1 MGTDNAGR
9 DILARVLLGGR
20 ISLMVGI
27 ISTLVSLI
35 IGITFGATAGYLGG
49 HIDEVM
55 MRIVDVL
62 YAIPYMM
69 IVIVLLAFFGG
80 QSPLGQLVPAVR
92 RARRRVVADD
102 GAHRP
107 RAGDF
112 AEEPGV
118 HAGGARDRR
127 ADVEDHRP
135 APRARTRSA
144 RSSSTP
150 R

>member
-27 ISTLVSLI
+27 ISTLVSLV
-35 IGITFGATAGYLGG
+35 IGITYGATAGYLGG
-49 HIDEVM
+49 QLDDVM

-92 RARRRVVADD
+92 RARRRLVADD

-107 RAGDF
+107 RAGDL

-118 HAGGARDRR
+118 RAGGARDRR
-127 ADVEDHRP
+127 VGVR
-135 APRARTRSA
+135 RSSRGTSCRTRSA